1 MAARKGSGNSEMNR
15 QSTKDFYG
23 SETILYDTIIVDMCP
38 YLVVKTYRSYH
49 TNSKPK
55 VNYGLWMIMMC

>member
-1 MAARKGSGNSEMNR
+1 MNR